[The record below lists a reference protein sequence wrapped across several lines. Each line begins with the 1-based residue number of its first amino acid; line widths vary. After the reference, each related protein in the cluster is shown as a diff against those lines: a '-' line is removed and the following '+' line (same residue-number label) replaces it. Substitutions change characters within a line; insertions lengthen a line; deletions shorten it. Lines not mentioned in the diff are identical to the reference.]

1 MPFSSQQKKSPRKQ
15 TRLKERESVCA
26 SVAFVYAQQQQQQL
40 LLKAV
45 QNCIDFPPE
54 NCPKN
59 LLLKLGCTTLILVMG
74 HSLNKKFYPR
84 KRARKPAHFPRTR
97 IPKRCRFHCTARL
110 QPNPR
115 EFRRP
120 LWRPTRRVRELF
132 RERRF
137 AFALPMPV
145 RVDSSFFLCNA
156 RAPHHDDEDRCDQR
170 RQEISSNIHPTNVS
184 ARDFIVL

>member
-1 MPFSSQQKKSPRKQ
+1 MG
-15 TRLKERESVCA
+15 
-26 SVAFVYAQQQQQQL
+26 
-40 LLKAV
+40 
-45 QNCIDFPPE
+45 I
-54 NCPKN
+54 
-59 LLLKLGCTTLILVMG
+59 LI
-74 HSLNKKFYPR
+74 KFYPR
-84 KRARKPAHFPRTR
+84 KRARKPPHFPRTR

-145 RVDSSFFLCNA
+145 RVDSSFFLFNA
-156 RAPHHDDEDRCDQR
+156 LAPHHDDEDRCDQR

-184 ARDFIVL
+184 ARDFIVLSVVLCCFIIEQRSWLRRVEFRWKPERRIKRAALLV